1 MRRVLRIA
9 RVSTGLT
16 AGLAG
21 VLAFALANPGTA
33 GSAVARTPAA
43 TRGPVSV
50 AGSVPTAPSIPA
62 PSESAPSEP
71 APATTTARPTPAP
84 SFRRPARV
92 SRSLRRKV
100 VKAPR
105 RPAGVTVAGDWVR
118 PNNGPE
124 TSCFCMRWGSMHKG
138 IDLAGKLGSP
148 IRAVGAG
155 VVLKAGPA
163 SGFGNWVVIQ
173 HANGDVSI
181 YGHMRYFFVHAG
193 EHVTAGEKI
202 ALVGDQGFSTGP
214 HLHFEVHRGGL
225 AGPAIDPV
233 PWLRARGITVGPLDR
248 NG

>member
-1 MRRVLRIA
+1 MSGLLRTA
-9 RVSTGLT
+9 RLATGLT
-16 AGLAG
+16 AAIAAVVAFGLAH
-21 VLAFALANPGTA
+21 VATA
-33 GSAVARTPAA
+33 GPAAARTAAAAPANA
-43 TRGPVSV
+43 T
-50 AGSVPTAPSIPA
+50 AD
-62 PSESAPSEP
+62 P
-71 APATTTARPTPAP
+71 APAPVVSAAATPAVAPPARRAARPQ
-84 SFRRPARV
+84 RV
-92 SRSLRRKV
+92 SRSLHRTLLTT
-100 VKAPR
+100 PH
-105 RPAGVTVAGDWVR
+105 RPAGVTVAGTWVL
-118 PNNGPE
+118 PNTGPE
-124 TSCFCMRWGSMHKG
+124 TSCFCMRWGTMHKG

-148 IRAVGAG
+148 ILAVGAG

-225 AGPAIDPV
+225 AGPAINPV
-233 PWLRARGITVGPLDR
+233 PWLRARGIKVGPLDR